1 MTNATNN
8 TATVSEGD
16 AGRDVRIAG
25 HMLDASRVLL
35 ADAQKAVAEAQRA
48 YDGALEAAGSVED
61 MATAKPKKM
70 YCMSSGD
77 IIFVADGEQIPAY
90 LPRF

>member
-16 AGRDVRIAG
+16 AGRYVRIAG
-25 HMLDASRVLL
+25 HMLEHARVLL
-35 ADAQKAVAEAQRA
+35 VDAQKAVAEAQREDDEA
-48 YDGALEAAGSVED
+48 MEAAGSVED
-61 MATAKPKKM
+61 VAPAKPKKM
-70 YCMSSGD
+70 HCMASGD
-77 IIFVADGEQIPAY
+77 IIFVADGEQIPD

>member
-1 MTNATNN
+1 MTNATND

-35 ADAQKAVAEAQRA
+35 ADAQKAVALGYR
-48 YDGALEAAGSVED
+48 S
-61 MATAKPKKM
+61 P
-70 YCMSSGD
+70 S
-77 IIFVADGEQIPAY
+77 
-90 LPRF
+90 RFCTNIKD

>member
-1 MTNATNN
+1 MTNATND

-16 AGRDVRIAG
+16 AVRIAG